1 MLTMCDRLRQTR
13 RDRGLTQMDLAVLAG
28 VTRPMIN
35 RYERGRAEPKL
46 VTLRKLGDALKVS
59 VGFLITGRE

>member
-1 MLTMCDRLRQTR
+1 
-13 RDRGLTQMDLAVLAG
+13 MDLAVLAG